1 MDAGQKSYECTDV
14 MLEVIYYVWWF
25 QGEEVLKEYL
35 ERKASIGEAILS
47 ADQSLTEAEQR
58 AEGDIINIKLTSA
71 KSVC

>member
-1 MDAGQKSYECTDV
+1 MDAVQRSYECTDV
-14 MLEVIYYVWWF
+14 MLKVIYYVWWF

>member
-1 MDAGQKSYECTDV
+1 
-14 MLEVIYYVWWF
+14 MLKVIYYVWWF
-25 QGEEVLKEYL
+25 QGEEVLNEYL
-35 ERKASIGEAILS
+35 QRKASIGEAILS